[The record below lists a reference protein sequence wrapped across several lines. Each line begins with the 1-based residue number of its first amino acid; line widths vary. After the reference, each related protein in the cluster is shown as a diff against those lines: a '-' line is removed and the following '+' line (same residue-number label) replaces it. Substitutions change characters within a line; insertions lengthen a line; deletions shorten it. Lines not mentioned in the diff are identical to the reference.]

1 MKWKIFA
8 IIALCCTLIILDRI
22 IIIRNYR
29 AETAVKLSNVMN
41 ASLLDLLQKKVIT
54 EDQVPKIEKVFQREI
69 EINFN
74 YMRVE
79 VEDANDRN

>member
-8 IIALCCTLIILDRI
+8 IVALCCTLIIFDRI
-22 IIIRNYR
+22 IIIRNYSVQ
-29 AETAVKLSNVMN
+29 TATKLSNVMN
-41 ASLLDLLQKKVIT
+41 ASLLDLLQKNVIT

-69 EINFN
+69 EINFD

-79 VEDANDRN
+79 LENGTNRN

>member
-8 IIALCCTLIILDRI
+8 IVALCCTLIILDRI

-54 EDQVPKIEKVFQREI
+54 EDQVPKIEKVFQRQI
-69 EINFN
+69 EINFD

>member
-41 ASLLDLLQKKVIT
+41 ASLLDLLQKNVIT
-54 EDQVPKIEKVFQREI
+54 EEQVPKIEKVFQREI
-69 EINFN
+69 EINFD
-74 YMRVE
+74 YMRVD
-79 VEDANDRN
+79 VENANDRN

>member
-22 IIIRNYR
+22 IIIRNHR

-54 EDQVPKIEKVFQREI
+54 EDQVPKIEKVFQRQI
-69 EINFN
+69 EINFD

>member
-8 IIALCCTLIILDRI
+8 IVALCCTLIILDRI

-29 AETAVKLSNVMN
+29 VQTAVKLSNVMN
-41 ASLLDLLQKKVIT
+41 ASLLDLLQKNVIT

-69 EINFN
+69 EINFD

-79 VEDANDRN
+79 LENGTNRN

>member
-8 IIALCCTLIILDRI
+8 IVALCCTLIILDRI
-22 IIIRNYR
+22 IISRNYR

-54 EDQVPKIEKVFQREI
+54 EDQVPKIEKVFQRQI
-69 EINFN
+69 EINFD

>member
-22 IIIRNYR
+22 TIIRNYR

-41 ASLLDLLQKKVIT
+41 ASLLDLLQKNVIT
-54 EDQVPKIEKVFQREI
+54 EEQVPKIEKVFQREI
-69 EINFN
+69 EINFD

-79 VEDANDRN
+79 VEDANVRN